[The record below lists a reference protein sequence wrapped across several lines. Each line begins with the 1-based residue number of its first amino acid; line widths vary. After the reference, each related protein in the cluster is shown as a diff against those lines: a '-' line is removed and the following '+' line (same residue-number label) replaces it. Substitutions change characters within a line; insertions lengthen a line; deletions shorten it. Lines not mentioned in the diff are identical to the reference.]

1 MTEAVWLN
9 GALLPRSEARLDPLA
24 HGFLFGAGVY
34 DSLRL
39 RGSVP
44 VALGRHLR
52 RLTDGAARLEL
63 IAPDEATV
71 RRAVQELSAA
81 HGLTE
86 ARIRITLAAGVADET
101 ISLITLAP
109 LSPVKASI
117 ALTLTPWRR
126 NEHSPLAGI
135 KFTACAENLLAQRA
149 ALAAGGDEAVFR
161 NTAGHLCETAFANLF
176 LVSSGKVLT
185 PPLTSGCL
193 PGITREIVLEL
204 CTAHG
209 IPFSEQTLTADDAVT
224 AEEMIVT
231 SSLRGV
237 QPVHRLDAVTF
248 PAPGPV
254 TQRLAAL
261 LAAAD

>member
-9 GALLPRSEARLDPLA
+9 GTLLPSAEARLDPLA

-39 RGSVP
+39 RGGAP
-44 VALGRHLR
+44 VALDRHLR
-52 RLTDGAARLEL
+52 RLADGAARLGL
-63 IAPDEATV
+63 TAPDEVIV
-71 RRAVQELSAA
+71 RRAVEELSAA

-109 LSPVKASI
+109 LLPVKASI
-117 ALTLTPWRR
+117 ALTLTRWRR

-149 ALAAGGDEAVFR
+149 ALAAGFDEALFL
-161 NTAGHLCETAFANLF
+161 NTAGQLCEGAFSNVF
-176 LVSSGKVLT
+176 LVSGGLVLT
-185 PPLTSGCL
+185 PPLASGCL

-204 CTAHG
+204 CAAHG
-209 IPFSEQTLTADDAVT
+209 IQYSEQTLTADDAVM
-224 AEEMIVT
+224 AEELFVT